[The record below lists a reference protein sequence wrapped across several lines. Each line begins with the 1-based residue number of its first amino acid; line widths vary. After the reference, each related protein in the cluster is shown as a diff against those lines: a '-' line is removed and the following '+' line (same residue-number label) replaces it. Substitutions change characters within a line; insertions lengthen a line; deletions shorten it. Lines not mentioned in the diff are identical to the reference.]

1 MRRLFLLSTLVLVLG
16 LALAAPPAQAGP
28 ILDRVK
34 KQKQLVVATSGAYP
48 PLTALSKDGEFIGL
62 DMDIVKA
69 LAQSLGV
76 RLKVRQ
82 MPFERLIPAAASG
95 EVDLAIGGISITPQ
109 RNLEV
114 YFAGP
119 YFISGQ
125 TLLAT
130 QAVGAGIQ
138 SLKDVNRPGFSVAVA
153 RGSTSEQA
161 AHQVM
166 PQAKIILTETMD
178 QALNLVLNGQANA
191 MVADYPYCAVAVFRN
206 PDSKLG
212 TLEKPFT
219 FEPLG
224 IALPPGDPQWD
235 NLVTN
240 FLFNMEGGGR
250 LAYLKNRWFKNPSW
264 MRLLP

>member
-1 MRRLFLLSTLVLVLG
+1 MKKFY
-16 LALAAPPAQAGP
+16 LALALLAALVIAAPQAQAGEVIDR
-28 ILDRVK
+28 IL
-34 KQKQLVVATSGAYP
+34 KQKELVVATSGAYP
-48 PLTALSKDGEFIGL
+48 PLTAKTKEGKFIGL

-76 RLKVRQ
+76 RLKIRQ
-82 MPFERLIPAAASG
+82 MPFERLVSAAASG
-95 EVDLAIGGISITPQ
+95 EVDLAIGGISVTPQ
-109 RNLEV
+109 RNAKV

-119 YFISGQ
+119 YFVSGQ

-130 QAVGAGIQ
+130 AKVGEGIKG
-138 SLKDVNRPGFSVAVA
+138 LDDVNQPEFTIAVA
-153 RGSTSEQA
+153 KETTSEQA
-161 AHQVM
+161 TRQIM
-166 PQAKIILTETMD
+166 RRAKIIATDTMD
-178 QALNLVLNGQANA
+178 QALEMVLSGQAKA

-206 PDSKLG
+206 PEAKLG

-224 IALPPGDPQWD
+224 IALPPDDPQWD

-250 LAYLKNRWFKNPSW
+250 LNFLKNRWFKSPAW
-264 MRLLP
+264 MRLLPQ

>member
-1 MRRLFLLSTLVLVLG
+1 MKKLYLLLALG
-16 LALAAPPAQAGP
+16 LGLCLAAPPAQAGP
-28 ILDRVK
+28 VIQRILK
-34 KQKQLVVATSGAYP
+34 KKELVVATSGAYP
-48 PLTALSKDGEFIGL
+48 PLTAKTREGEFIGL

-69 LAQSLGV
+69 LAQSLRV
-76 RLKVRQ
+76 RLKIEQ

-95 EVDLAIGGISITPQ
+95 EVDLAIGGISITPE
-109 RNLEV
+109 RNAEV

-119 YFISGQ
+119 YFVSGQ

-130 QAVGAGIQ
+130 QVVGAGIQ

-153 RGSTSEQA
+153 RGTTSEQA
-161 AHQVM
+161 ARQIM
-166 PQAKIILTETMD
+166 PQAKLIVTETMD

-212 TLEKPFT
+212 TLEKPFS

-224 IALPPGDPQWD
+224 IALPPDDPQWD

-250 LAYLKNRWFKNPSW
+250 LNFLKERWFKNPAW

>member
-1 MRRLFLLSTLVLVLG
+1 MKKVHLLLALG
-16 LALAAPPAQAGP
+16 LALALAAPPAQAGP
-28 ILDRVK
+28 VIQRILK
-34 KQKQLVVATSGAYP
+34 NKQLVVATSGAYP
-48 PLTALSKDGEFIGL
+48 PLSAKTKEGEFIGL
-62 DMDIVKA
+62 DIDIVKA

-76 RLKVRQ
+76 RLKIER
-82 MPFERLIPAAASG
+82 MPFDRLIPAAASG
-95 EVDLAIGGISITPQ
+95 QVDLAIGGISVTPE
-109 RNLEV
+109 RNAKV

-119 YFISGQ
+119 YFVSGQ

-130 QAVGAGIQ
+130 QVVGAGIQ

-153 RGSTSEQA
+153 RGTTSEQA
-161 AHQVM
+161 TRQVM
-166 PQAKIILTETMD
+166 PQAKIIVTETMD

-206 PDSKLG
+206 QDSKLG

-224 IALPPGDPQWD
+224 IALPPDDPQWD

-250 LAYLKNRWFKNPSW
+250 LNFLKERWFKNPAW

>member
-1 MRRLFLLSTLVLVLG
+1 MKKFYLAMALLLG
-16 LALAAPPAQAGP
+16 LALAAPQAQAGAVIQR
-28 ILDRVK
+28 IL
-34 KQKQLVVATSGAYP
+34 KQKELVVATTGDYP
-48 PLTALSKDGEFIGL
+48 PLTAKTKEGKFIGL
-62 DMDIVKA
+62 DMDLVKA

-82 MPFERLIPAAASG
+82 MPFERLVPAAASG
-95 EVDLAIGGISITPQ
+95 EVDLAIGGISVTPR
-109 RNLEV
+109 RNAKV

-130 QAVGAGIQ
+130 SKVGEGIKG
-138 SLKDVNRPGFSVAVA
+138 LDDVNQPGFSIAVA
-153 RGSTSEQA
+153 KGTTSEQA
-161 AHQVM
+161 ARQIM
-166 PQAKIILTETMD
+166 RKAKIVAADTLE
-178 QALNLVLNGQANA
+178 QALDMVLNGQVKA

-206 PDSKLG
+206 PEAKLG
-212 TLEKPFT
+212 TLQKPFT

-224 IALPPGDPQWD
+224 IALPPSDPQWD

-250 LAYLKNRWFKNPSW
+250 LGFLKNRWFKSPAW
-264 MRLLP
+264 MRLLPE